1 MFKNLIKQNQLAFI
15 ILTILFLIDRFSKF
29 FILKLVE
36 QGEKLDIYIT
46 SYLNLY
52 LIWNKGIA
60 FGLLSFNENII
71 YNIITVLILIIIF
84 TILIMV
90 VKSKGFVKYSLVAV
104 LAGALGNVF
113 DRIYYS
119 AVPDFI
125 DFHINEFHWFIFNIA
140 DIFITLGVFCLI
152 YVELF
157 INKEIKKDEKN
168 Y

>member
-140 DIFITLGVFCLI
+140 DIFVTIGVFCLI

-157 INKEIKKDEKN
+157 INKEIKNNEKN

>member
-60 FGLLSFNENII
+60 FGLLSFNENMI

-84 TILIMV
+84 TILIMII
-90 VKSKGFVKYSLVAV
+90 KSKGFVKYSLVIV

-140 DIFITLGVFCLI
+140 DIFVTIGVFCLI

-157 INKEIKKDEKN
+157 INKEIKNNEKN

>member
-1 MFKNLIKQNQLAFI
+1 MFKNFIKHNLLAFI
-15 ILTILFLIDRFSKF
+15 MLTVLFLLDRFSKF
-29 FILKLVE
+29 FILKLLE
-36 QGEKLDIYIT
+36 QDTKLDYYLN

-60 FGLLSFNENII
+60 FGLLSFDQIKI
-71 YNIITVLILIIIF
+71 YNIITALILIIIF
-84 TILIMV
+84 IILVFIV
-90 VKSKGFVKYSLVAV
+90 RSKGLTKYSLVAV

-125 DFHINEFHWFIFNIA
+125 DFHIREFHWFIFNIA
-140 DIFITLGVFCLI
+140 DIFISLGVFCLI
-152 YVELF
+152 CAELF
-157 INKEIKKDEKN
+157 INKEIKENEKN